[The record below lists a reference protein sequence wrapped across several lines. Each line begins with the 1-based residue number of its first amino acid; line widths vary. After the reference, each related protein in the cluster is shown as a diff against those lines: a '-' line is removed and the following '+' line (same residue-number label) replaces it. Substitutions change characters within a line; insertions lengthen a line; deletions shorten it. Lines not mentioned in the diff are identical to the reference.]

1 MKSKV
6 LIIEDNS
13 DLSKM
18 IELYLKK
25 ENYESQICRNGG
37 QALEF
42 FNKYKPDLI
51 LLDLM
56 LPEINGLEILK
67 KIRMTSIVPIIIISA
82 KETETDRV
90 LGLKLGADDY
100 VVKPFSLKEL
110 MARIESQFRRQNYN
124 MESHKS
130 SIVQYNDIMIN
141 RTARTVSKNDRLVT
155 LTTKE
160 FDVLNFLVNHPAQV
174 ISKDQ
179 IYNQVW
185 EFDSYGDINTVVI
198 QIQKIREKLP
208 KTNAITTVRGVGY
221 RFDGKIK

>member
-185 EFDSYGDINTVVI
+185 EFDSYGDI
-198 QIQKIREKLP
+198 IR
-208 KTNAITTVRGVGY
+208 
-221 RFDGKIK
+221 